1 MRATVL
7 GVVSRGIECAGF
19 NSPGIYTSV
28 VKALDWIKG
37 VIAKESKEGGVCPAK

>member
-37 VIAKESKEGGVCPAK
+37 VIAKESKEGGLCPTK